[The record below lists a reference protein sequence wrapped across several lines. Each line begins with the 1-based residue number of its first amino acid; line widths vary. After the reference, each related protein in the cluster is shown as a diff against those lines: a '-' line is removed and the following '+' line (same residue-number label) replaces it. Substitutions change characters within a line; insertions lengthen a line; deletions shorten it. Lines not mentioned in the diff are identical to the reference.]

1 MNHLYRH
8 KTNMK
13 LLEEN
18 IDKNHCVLWLG
29 SETLDI
35 TLKEFFL
42 KLGMMTHTFNP
53 NTKRSRNKQI

>member
-1 MNHLYRH
+1 
-8 KTNMK
+8 MK